1 MANRIRTSSSQ
12 QLELLCRQFGADTA
26 LPFAPLLRPDRVD
39 RALAEVGATGRA
51 CVYTP
56 ALTLWAFLS
65 QCLCPDGSCRQAVA
79 RVLAWL
85 VSQGARACSAKT
97 DPYCKA
103 RQRLPLALFT
113 GLARATGRDLA
124 EHLPD
129 GWRWRGHRVKLVDG
143 STVTMPDTPTLQAAY
158 PQQCQ
163 QARGLGFPIARIVVV
178 FCLATGAVLD
188 AALGRY
194 QGKATGENKL
204 FRALAH
210 GIDADDVVVGDRYY
224 GSFWELALL
233 NQRRAHGV
241 FRVHHA
247 RRVDFR
253 TGHRLGPND
262 HIVTW
267 RRPAQRPDGMNAA
280 TYAGLPDE
288 LRVREV
294 RVVVR
299 QRGFRTKVLVLATT
313 LLHAQAYPVDALA
326 DLYRQRWHAELNLR
340 SLKGPLGLEVLRCKT
355 PGMVAKEFWARLL
368 AYNLIRGVMAQA
380 ALAHGTRPERI
391 SFKGAVQTLAECAAL
406 VASADASTR
415 AALWRTILA
424 AIAAH
429 RVGDRPDRIEPRAK
443 KRRPKAYPLL
453 RRPRAQAR
461 TQACH

>member
-1 MANRIRTSSSQ
+1 VADPIRTSSSE
-12 QLELLCRQFGADTA
+12 QLELLCRQFGGDAA
-26 LPFAPLLRPDRVD
+26 LPFAPLLSADRV
-39 RALAEVGATGRA
+39 ASVLAEEGATRRD

-85 VSQGARACSAKT
+85 LTQGTRACSAKT

-103 RQRLPLALFT
+103 RQRLPLGLFT
-113 GLARATGRDLA
+113 RLVRTTGRDLA
-124 EHLPD
+124 EQLPD

-143 STVTMPDTPTLQAAY
+143 STVTMPDTPALQAAY

-163 QARGLGFPIARIVVV
+163 QAPGLGFPIARIVVV
-178 FCLATGAVLD
+178 FCLTCGTVLD
-188 AALGRY
+188 AALGKY

-204 FRALAH
+204 FRALADS
-210 GIDADDVVVGDRYY
+210 IEANDVLVGDRYY
-224 GSFWELALL
+224 GSYWELALL
-233 NQRRAHGV
+233 KRRGAHGV

-267 RRPAQRPDGMNAA
+267 RQPAQRPDGMDAA
-280 TYAGLPDE
+280 TAADLPAA

-299 QRGFRTKVLVLATT
+299 QRGFRTRMLVLATT
-313 LLHAQAYPVDALA
+313 LLDPRAYPADALA
-326 DLYRQRWHAELNLR
+326 DLYRQRWHTELNLR
-340 SLKGPLGLEVLRCKT
+340 SLKGPLGLDVLRCKS
-355 PGMVAKEFWARLL
+355 PAMVEKEFWARLL

-380 ALAHGTRPERI
+380 ALAHGTRPERV
-391 SFKGAVQTLAECAAL
+391 SFKGTVQTLAECAPL
-406 VASADASTR
+406 VASADAASR
-415 AALWRTILA
+415 VALWATILA
-424 AIAAH
+424 VIARH

-453 RRPRAQAR
+453 RQPRAQAR
-461 TQACH
+461 SQACR